1 MNKHCSRP
9 ALPIPHCCIPRSF
22 QLRGKCSEI
31 WIYFPYFSSRFGF
44 SFFFVSFLWKKH
56 LSPCKVTLL
65 ISLCASSHCCLLM
78 YPKDSQSTRD
88 CDVSGMSLSVL
99 LPPPLPSC
107 NLIYSCDAFFAVW
120 HACSVL
126 ICDIIWGSI
135 RVRKKGDALSLWQS
149 VSNCLRCCKQ
159 GAMQL
164 FNCTPLCC
172 RFTLSSVRQLQKLRK
187 LYLIKEIAFESGW

>member
-1 MNKHCSRP
+1 MPPPSPTHYQLPPVGEDSRRIGELFIMNKHCSRR

-22 QLRGKCSEI
+22 QLRGKCPEI

-99 LPPPLPSC
+99 LPPPLPAC

-135 RVRKKGDALSLWQS
+135 RVRKKGRRLVTVTISIELS
-149 VSNCLRCCKQ
+149 
-159 GAMQL
+159 AM
-164 FNCTPLCC
+164 
-172 RFTLSSVRQLQKLRK
+172 LQARGN
-187 LYLIKEIAFESGW
+187 ATF

>member
-1 MNKHCSRP
+1 MLWNMNLFS
-9 ALPIPHCCIPRSF
+9 LLFISF
-22 QLRGKCSEI
+22 
-31 WIYFPYFSSRFGF
+31 RFF
-44 SFFFVSFLWKKH
+44 LFVSFLWKKH

-99 LPPPLPSC
+99 LPPPLPAC

-135 RVRKKGDALSLWQS
+135 RVRKKGRRLVTVTICIELS
-149 VSNCLRCCKQ
+149 
-159 GAMQL
+159 AMLQARGNATFKLHPVVLQIHFEFGSAIAKVAKTL
-164 FNCTPLCC
+164 FN
-172 RFTLSSVRQLQKLRK
+172 
-187 LYLIKEIAFESGW
+187 

>member
-9 ALPIPHCCIPRSF
+9 ALPIPRCCIPRSF
-22 QLRGKCSEI
+22 RLRGKCPEI

-88 CDVSGMSLSVL
+88 CDASGMSLSVL
-99 LPPPLPSC
+99 LPPPLPAC

-135 RVRKKGDALSLWQS
+135 RVRKRETPCHCDNLYRTVCDVASKGQCNFLIAPRCVADSLWVQFG
-149 VSNCLRCCKQ
+149 NCKSCEN
-159 GAMQL
+159 
-164 FNCTPLCC
+164 F
-172 RFTLSSVRQLQKLRK
+172 
-187 LYLIKEIAFESGW
+187 I

>member
-9 ALPIPHCCIPRSF
+9 AFPTPHCYPSF
-22 QLRGKCSEI
+22 LSTAWKMP
-31 WIYFPYFSSRFGF
+31 WNMNLFSLLFISFR
-44 SFFFVSFLWKKH
+44 FFFFSLLWKKH

-88 CDVSGMSLSVL
+88 CDVSGMSLCPALV
-99 LPPPLPSC
+99 PLFPFSYAAC

-135 RVRKKGDALSLWQS
+135 RVRKRETPCHSDNLYRTDCDVATKGHAT
-149 VSNCLRCCKQ
+149 
-159 GAMQL
+159 
-164 FNCTPLCC
+164 F
-172 RFTLSSVRQLQKLRK
+172 
-187 LYLIKEIAFESGW
+187 